1 MSLEGPPEVHE
12 PHSHPPGAHRDRRGP
27 PAWLEWATSISALV
41 VSVSSIV
48 IAIHHG
54 DTMDK
59 LVKANSFPYLIG
71 VASDARPDG
80 RESMS
85 VDFSNNGVGPADEQ
99 SLKIKVGD
107 RYVTSVAELVAA
119 SVDPEDAPAAVAAL
133 RGLHNTVRT
142 RFIAGNGNQFVFRI
156 DKTPANA
163 VWWDKVDSRRT
174 NWRIEYCYCSV
185 FAECW
190 RVKVDVH
197 TPVKA
202 CVRDELHEFV
212 P

>member
-1 MSLEGPPEVHE
+1 MEQPEIHA
-12 PHSHPPGAHRDRRGP
+12 PHHPHGGLPR
-27 PAWLEWATSISALV
+27 WLEWVTSVSALIVSVTSIA
-41 VSVSSIV
+41 
-48 IAIHHG
+48 IAVHSG
-54 DTMDK
+54 DTMEK
-59 LVKANSFPYLIG
+59 LVTANSFPYLEG
-71 VASDARPDG
+71 GYSDATPEGGDQISIDLRN
-80 RESMS
+80 R
-85 VDFSNNGVGPADEQ
+85 GVGPAHEQ

-163 VWWDKVDSRRT
+163 VWWDKVDSRQT

-190 RVKVDVH
+190 SVKVDVH

-202 CVRDELHEFV
+202 CVRDEPHEFV